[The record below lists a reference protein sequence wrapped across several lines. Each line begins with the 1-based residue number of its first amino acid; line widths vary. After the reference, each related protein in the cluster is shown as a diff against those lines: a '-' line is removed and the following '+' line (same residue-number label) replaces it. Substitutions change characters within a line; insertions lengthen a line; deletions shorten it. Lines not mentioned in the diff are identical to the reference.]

1 MRALA
6 TLLGT
11 YAELVPW
18 MQPRFV
24 FLVFRDHLANGISQ
38 FVIFVNVFDVRVPYV
53 MDMESID
60 DLERCR
66 TIISSRIYLF
76 IGNPHPKYF
85 FNVCY
90 SW

>member
-1 MRALA
+1 MMRALA
-6 TLLGT
+6 TLPST
-11 YAELVPW
+11 YAKLVSW

-24 FLVFRDHLANGISQ
+24 FLVFRDHLASGIPQ

-53 MDMESID
+53 MEMESID

-76 IGNPHPKYF
+76 IGSPHPKYF
-85 FNVCY
+85 F
-90 SW
+90 